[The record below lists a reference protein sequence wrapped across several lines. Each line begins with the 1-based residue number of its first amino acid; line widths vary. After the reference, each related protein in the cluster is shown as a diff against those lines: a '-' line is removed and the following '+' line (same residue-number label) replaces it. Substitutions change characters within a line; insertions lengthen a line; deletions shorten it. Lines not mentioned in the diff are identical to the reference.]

1 MHDHAHVAAE
11 LAAAPG
17 GSDSWRDRAA
27 CRGTGPALFYDP
39 DPAAV
44 AAAKQV
50 CATCPV
56 RAPCAAHAID
66 TGEPHGVWG
75 GLTEDERRRPAAR
88 LSPGPGPPA
97 RLSDDQLCDL
107 FGTADPDR
115 PAVDQLLE
123 HVQVADA
130 TAYKYLT
137 RARRLGVVEER
148 GGRLFPIRR

>member
-1 MHDHAHVAAE
+1 MQQHADAAAE
-11 LAAAPG
+11 PVAPRG
-17 GSDSWRDRAA
+17 DSDSWRDRAA

-44 AAAKQV
+44 AAAKLV
-50 CATCPV
+50 CTTCPA
-56 RAPCAAHAID
+56 RAPCAAHAIA

-75 GLTEDERRRPAAR
+75 GLTEHERRCRPPR
-88 LSPGPGPPA
+88 RRPGPGPLA
-97 RLSDDQLCDL
+97 RLSDEQLCDV
-107 FGTADPDR
+107 FATADPDR

-123 HVQVADA
+123 HVQVAGA
-130 TAYKYLT
+130 TAYKYLA